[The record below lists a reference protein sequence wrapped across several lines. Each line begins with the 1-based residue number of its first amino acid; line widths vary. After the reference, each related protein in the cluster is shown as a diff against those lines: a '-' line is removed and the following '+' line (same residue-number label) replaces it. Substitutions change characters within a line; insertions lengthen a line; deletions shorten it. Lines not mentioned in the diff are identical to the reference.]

1 MRSAFFWH
9 RQDSCTFSETIVCR
23 TGGMR
28 GPSNQNLVSLLLGFT
43 GRVAHPVR
51 SIATR
56 PMLPSQL
63 YLNHSHCPVLAPAT
77 LAALPSTHAIPGRD
91 VF

>member
-1 MRSAFFWH
+1 MRSAFFLASTGFLH
-9 RQDSCTFSETIVCR
+9 FSETIVCR